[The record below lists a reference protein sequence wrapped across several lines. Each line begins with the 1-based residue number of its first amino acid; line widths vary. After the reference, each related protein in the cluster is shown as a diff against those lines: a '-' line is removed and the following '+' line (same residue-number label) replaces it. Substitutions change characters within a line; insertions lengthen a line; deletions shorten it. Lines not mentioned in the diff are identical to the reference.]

1 MDATEIKKELN
12 IELDYAKTAHK
23 DYVDCVSVELLQNIT
38 DLISKQEERINYLR
52 ERSQRDLE
60 TLIKLNDSMRNV
72 NAALSKLNDELLND
86 QKQTKIETLIEV
98 KERCVEN
105 FVGKKLISAADIDK
119 LIKEVE
125 NDEQQR

>member
-1 MDATEIKKELN
+1 MDRIEIEKELN
-12 IELDYAKTAHK
+12 VELEYAKTVHK
-23 DYVDCVSVELLQNIT
+23 DYVDCVSVELLQNIV
-38 DLISKQEERINYLR
+38 DLISKQGERINYLQ
-52 ERSQRDLE
+52 ERSRRDLE
-60 TLIKLNDSMRNV
+60 NFAKLNDSMRNV

-105 FVGKKLISAADIDK
+105 FAGNRLISEADIDE

-125 NDEQQR
+125 NDEK

>member
-12 IELDYAKTAHK
+12 IELDYAKTVHK
-23 DYVDCVSVELLQNIT
+23 DYVDCVSVELLQSIA
-38 DLISKQEERINYLR
+38 DLISKQEAQINYLQ
-52 ERSQRDLE
+52 ERSRRDLE
-60 TLIKLNDSMRNV
+60 TIARLNNSMRNV

-119 LIKEVE
+119 LIEEIE
-125 NDEQQR
+125 NDKK

>member
-1 MDATEIKKELN
+1 MDITEIKKELN
-12 IELDYAKTAHK
+12 IELEYAKTVHK
-23 DYVDCVSVELLQNIT
+23 DYVDCVSVEFLQSIA
-38 DLISKQEERINYLR
+38 DLISKQEDRINYLR

-60 TLIKLNDSMRNV
+60 TFIKLNDSMRNV

-105 FVGKKLISAADIDK
+105 FVGKRLISAADIDE
-119 LIKEVE
+119 LITAVE
-125 NDEQQR
+125 NDEK

>member
-1 MDATEIKKELN
+1 MDRIEIEKELN
-12 IELDYAKTAHK
+12 VELEYAKTVHK
-23 DYVDCVSVELLQNIT
+23 DYVDCVSVELLQSVA

-60 TLIKLNDSMRNV
+60 TFIKLNDSMRNV

-105 FVGKKLISAADIDK
+105 FVGKKMISAADIDE
-119 LIKEVE
+119 LIKEIE
-125 NDEQQR
+125 NDEK

>member
-23 DYVDCVSVELLQNIT
+23 DYVDCVSVELLQSIA

-60 TLIKLNDSMRNV
+60 TFNKLNDSMRNV
-72 NAALSKLNDELLND
+72 NAALSRLNDELLND

-105 FVGKKLISAADIDK
+105 FVGKKLISAADIDE

-125 NDEQQR
+125 NDKK

>member
-1 MDATEIKKELN
+1 MDRIEIEKELN
-12 IELDYAKTAHK
+12 IELEYAKTVHK
-23 DYVDCVSVELLQNIT
+23 DYVDCVSVELLQSIA
-38 DLISKQEERINYLR
+38 DLISKQEDRINYLR

-60 TLIKLNDSMRNV
+60 TFIKLNDSMRNV

-105 FVGKKLISAADIDK
+105 FVGKKLSSAADIDE
-119 LIKEVE
+119 LIKEIE
-125 NDEQQR
+125 NDKK

>member
-1 MDATEIKKELN
+1 MDIMEIKKELN
-12 IELDYAKTAHK
+12 VELEYAKTVHK
-23 DYVDCVSVELLQNIT
+23 DYVDCVSVELLQSIA
-38 DLISKQEERINYLR
+38 DLISKQEVRINYLR

-60 TLIKLNDSMRNV
+60 TFIKLNDSMRNV

-105 FVGKKLISAADIDK
+105 FVGKKLISAADIDE

-125 NDEQQR
+125 NDEK

>member
-1 MDATEIKKELN
+1 MDRIEIEKELN
-12 IELDYAKTAHK
+12 IELEYAKTVHK
-23 DYVDCVSVELLQNIT
+23 DYVDCVSVELLQSIA
-38 DLISKQEERINYLR
+38 DLISKQEDRINYLR

-60 TLIKLNDSMRNV
+60 TFIKLNDSMRNV

-105 FVGKKLISAADIDK
+105 FVGKKLISAADIDE
-119 LIKEVE
+119 LIKEIE
-125 NDEQQR
+125 NDKK

>member
-1 MDATEIKKELN
+1 MDRIEIEKELN
-12 IELDYAKTAHK
+12 VELEYAKTVHK
-23 DYVDCVSVELLQNIT
+23 DYVDCVSVELLQSIA

-52 ERSQRDLE
+52 ERNQRDLE
-60 TLIKLNDSMRNV
+60 TFIKLNDSMRNV

-105 FVGKKLISAADIDK
+105 FVGNRLISEADIDE
-119 LIKEVE
+119 LIKEIE
-125 NDEQQR
+125 NK